1 MEAEMEDS
9 DTMAINKPDSD
20 DYTVQMDIAK
30 LIVNVIDYLRKQG
43 VDESVSVK
51 VSAMNYSG
59 DESDIEFSVGIRYE
73 DAVVSHDLMK
83 SARVALE
90 RHNETKS
97 LKPLRI
103 GHYK

>member
-1 MEAEMEDS
+1 MTDFN
-9 DTMAINKPDSD
+9 TMVVNTPDSD

>member
-1 MEAEMEDS
+1 MTDFN
-9 DTMAINKPDSD
+9 TMVVNTPDSD
-20 DYTVQMDIAK
+20 DYTVQMDITK

-43 VDESVSVK
+43 VDESISVK
-51 VSAMNYSG
+51 ISTTNYSG

-73 DAVVSHDLMK
+73 DPVVSHDLMR
-83 SARVALE
+83 SAKIALE